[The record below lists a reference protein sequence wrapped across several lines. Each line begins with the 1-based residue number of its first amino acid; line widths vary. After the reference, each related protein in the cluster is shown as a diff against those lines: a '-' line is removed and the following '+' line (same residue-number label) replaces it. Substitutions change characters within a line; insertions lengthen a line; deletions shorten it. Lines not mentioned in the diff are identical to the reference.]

1 MYHFSEVL
9 LPSVPWVRS
18 FHINSLKSLF
28 VFHPISLH
36 RKFFESRDPGCSF
49 LSVFTSNKSPW
60 NVLNYWKT
68 PVPRGGLLMVQF
80 HSSAH
85 DRYTV
90 ANWSIPILT
99 LENWS
104 PSFSSLHWQ
113 PHLGWFL
120 SVLVPWPLSWSG
132 AHVNPKS
139 GIHRAILMHL
149 LRKHLKINWK
159 KCNI

>member
-99 LENWS
+99 LGELISILLKSPLATTSWLIPLCSSPLASVLKWS
-104 PSFSSLHWQ
+104 P
-113 PHLGWFL
+113 
-120 SVLVPWPLSWSG
+120 
-132 AHVNPKS
+132 
-139 GIHRAILMHL
+139 
-149 LRKHLKINWK
+149 
-159 KCNI
+159 C